1 MREARQN
8 YVPLNLAS
16 ERLRGDR
23 EVVMAAVSQ
32 TGQWLPVRG
41 PEPNL
46 QYASSAL
53 RDDRAVVEASVRATG
68 GFGSLALASERLRDD
83 MELAVLAVEKY
94 APGLEI
100 YVDAGY
106 EAMSMRIRSNRGL
119 FLEILAKV
127 DDPKAQWSGM
137 PSPVSRAYIL
147 HGKAAPVLQRDESVL
162 RACTAATQA
171 AMKAHDSD
179 EGD

>member
-1 MREARQN
+1 
-8 YVPLNLAS
+8 
-16 ERLRGDR
+16 
-23 EVVMAAVSQ
+23 MAAVSQ
-32 TGQWLPVRG
+32 MGQWLPVRG

-83 MELAVLAVEKY
+83 MELAALAVEKY
-94 APGLEI
+94 APALEI

-106 EAMSMRIRSNRGL
+106 EAMSVRIRSNRGL

-127 DDPKAQWSGM
+127 DDPKAQCSWKRSQ
-137 PSPVSRAYIL
+137 SRAYIL

-171 AMKAHDSD
+171 AMNDTYDLGPVEPHDHDSD

>member
-1 MREARQN
+1 MSKLSIR
-8 YVPLNLAS
+8 
-16 ERLRGDR
+16 DR
-23 EVVMAAVSQ
+23 KI
-32 TGQWLPVRG
+32 
-41 PEPNL
+41 
-46 QYASSAL
+46 AL
-53 RDDRAVVEASVRATG
+53 RDENVLFWRAI
-68 GFGSLALASERLRDD
+68 
-83 MELAVLAVEKY
+83 LAVEKY
-94 APGLEI
+94 APALEI

-106 EAMSMRIRSNRGL
+106 EAMSVRIRSNRGL

-171 AMKAHDSD
+171 AMNDPGPVEPHDHDSD